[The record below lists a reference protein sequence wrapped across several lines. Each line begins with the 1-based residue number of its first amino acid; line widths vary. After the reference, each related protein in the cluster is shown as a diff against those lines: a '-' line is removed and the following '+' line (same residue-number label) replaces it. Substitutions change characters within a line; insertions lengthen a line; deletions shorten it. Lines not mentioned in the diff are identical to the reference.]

1 MKAGID
7 AAGRITGWYTKIAC
21 SSIVAKMAPDRI
33 KNGLDAS
40 ACASFADSPYG
51 VPNQQVD
58 YAMRNTHVPVG
69 FWRSVWHSQNPFF
82 RECFVDE
89 VAQAA
94 GKDPYE
100 FRRAMLQGGRAKRD
114 LAILDTVAKAAGW
127 GSPLP
132 AGVHRGIAVADAYGS
147 YTAGVV
153 ELAVDAKNR
162 IALKRVVIGVDPG
175 YVVNVDAAKAQ
186 IEGGIVFA
194 LSAIMYG
201 QITLAEGR
209 VTQSNFNDYRML
221 FLRDTPV
228 IEAVLAPTGG
238 FWGGMGEPPMAS
250 VAPAM
255 VNALAAATGKR
266 VRALPLMNAGYWLAT
281 SA

>member
-1 MKAGID
+1 MGLA
-7 AAGRITGWYTKIAC
+7 AAGRRP
-21 SSIVAKMAPDRI
+21 SRR
-33 KNGLDAS
+33 
-40 ACASFADSPYG
+40 SP
-51 VPNQQVD
+51 
-58 YAMRNTHVPVG
+58 
-69 FWRSVWHSQNPFF
+69 S
-82 RECFVDE
+82 
-89 VAQAA
+89 
-94 GKDPYE
+94 
-100 FRRAMLQGGRAKRD
+100 RR
-114 LAILDTVAKAAGW
+114 
-127 GSPLP
+127 
-132 AGVHRGIAVADAYGS
+132 YGS

-153 ELAVDAKNR
+153 EVAVDAKNR

-221 FLRDTPV
+221 FLRDTPA

-266 VRALPLMNAGYWLAT
+266 VRALPLMNAGYSLAT